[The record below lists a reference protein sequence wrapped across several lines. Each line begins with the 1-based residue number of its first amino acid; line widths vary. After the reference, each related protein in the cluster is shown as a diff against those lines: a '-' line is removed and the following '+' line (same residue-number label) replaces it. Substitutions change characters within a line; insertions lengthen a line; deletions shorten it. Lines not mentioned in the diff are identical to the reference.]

1 MSSYNVELLKNITVL
16 YVEDEAPLREVT
28 SHVLNGFTKTQY
40 IACDG
45 QEGLSLFK
53 QYKDDIDIVIT
64 DVNMPNMNGLSMTK
78 EIKKIN
84 PNVPVI
90 VATAFSNTE
99 YLLEAINLGVD
110 KYVLKPVDMK
120 RLLQVMSQSLLY
132 HELKELYTDTLTGL
146 ANRNKLKKDLDSTPK
161 DLMAL
166 INIDKFSTIN
176 DLYGELNGDK
186 ILKNFSREL
195 KRTFS
200 SKDYNLYRVEAD
212 KFAIIVKDYD
222 KDIEE
227 FKQECRDFS
236 DAVHTMYL
244 DIEGNEVDINITIG
258 IAKSDNS
265 DAYVHTQRVINYA
278 RKRFENLMVYDESFN
293 IKQSFEENIMWVK
306 KIKNALDNDKFRA
319 YFQPIVDTKTKEI
332 YKYEALIR
340 YIEDDGSATS
350 PFKFLEIAKKAKL
363 YQYIIKVMIKEA
375 LHLIRTKNK
384 RVAVN
389 ISFDD
394 IASKETVDFIINLL
408 NENKDIISKLE
419 FEILESEEIGDF
431 NAVQEFISL
440 VNNLGCKVGVDDF
453 GAGYSNFNM
462 LVNLKIDYVKIDASL
477 IKHIDTNNDYKIIV
491 GTIAEFTRKFGIATV
506 AEFVCSQ
513 EIYDAV
519 KELDIT
525 YSQGYYFDAP
535 LSYDDI
541 N

>member
-1 MSSYNVELLKNITVL
+1 MANYNVELLKNITVL
-16 YVEDEAPLREVT
+16 YVEDEKPLRDVT
-28 SHVLNGFTKTQY
+28 THVLQGFTKTQH

-45 QEGLSLFK
+45 QEGLELFK
-53 QYKDDIDIVIT
+53 KYKEDIDIIIT
-64 DVNMPNMNGLSMTK
+64 DVNMPNLNGLAMTK

-132 HELKELYTDTLTGL
+132 HELKELYTDNLTGL
-146 ANRNKLKKDLDSTPK
+146 ANRNKLKKDLDATPK

-186 ILKNFSREL
+186 ILKNFSKQL
-195 KRTFS
+195 KKSFP
-200 SKDYNLYRVEAD
+200 KDKYNVYRVEAD

-222 KDIEE
+222 KDILE
-227 FKQECRDFS
+227 FKQECKEFS
-236 DAVHTMYL
+236 DIVHTMYL

-258 IAKSDNS
+258 ISKSDNS

-278 RKRFENLMVYDESFN
+278 RKRFENIMIYDESFN
-293 IKQSFEENIMWVK
+293 IKQSFEENIIWVK
-306 KIKNALDNDKFRA
+306 KIKYALDHDKFKA
-319 YFQPIVDTKTKEI
+319 HFQPIVDTKTKEV

-340 YIEDDGSATS
+340 YIEDDGSAIS
-350 PFKFLEIAKKAKL
+350 PYKFLDIAKKAKL
-363 YQYIIKVMIKEA
+363 YQYIIKVMVKEA
-375 LHLIRTKNK
+375 LNLIRTKDK

-394 IASKETVDFIINLL
+394 IASSDTVNFILELL
-408 NENKDIISKLE
+408 EQNKDIISKLE

-431 NAVQEFISL
+431 DAVQRFISL
-440 VNNLGCKVGVDDF
+440 VNDLGCKVGVDDF

-477 IKHIDTNNDYKIIV
+477 IKHIDTNSNYKIIV
-491 GTIAEFTRKFGIATV
+491 STIADFTRKFGISTV
-506 AEFVCSQ
+506 AEFVSSQ
-513 EIYDAV
+513 EIYDSV
-519 KELDIT
+519 KELGIT
-525 YSQGYYFDAP
+525 YCQGYYFDAP
-535 LSYDDI
+535 LSYEQI
-541 N
+541 S